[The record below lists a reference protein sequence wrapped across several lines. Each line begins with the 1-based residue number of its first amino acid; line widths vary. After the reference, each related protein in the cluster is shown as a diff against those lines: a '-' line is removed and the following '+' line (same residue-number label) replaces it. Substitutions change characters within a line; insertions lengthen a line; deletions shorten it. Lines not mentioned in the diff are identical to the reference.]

1 MKKNEMTKSLLMPH
15 ATAARPKMTPTV
27 DCIYENEE
35 TGTVVLRVYTSNMTL
50 PWQANEYIS
59 WTYYLVGNGNGY
71 KSVGFHV
78 SSESRISFSGVVEDD
93 EKVVLKR
100 NGTETIH
107 FGIEVEV
114 GDIVIRKGNFE
125 SYGASAEAQ

>member
-1 MKKNEMTKSLLMPH
+1 MTKIEMTKSLLIPH

-50 PWQANEYIS
+50 PWQVNEYIS
-59 WTYYLVGNGNGY
+59 WTYYLVGNGDGY
-71 KSVGFHV
+71 KSAGFHV
-78 SSESRISFSGVVEDD
+78 SSESRISFNGVKEDA

-100 NGTETIH
+100 DGVETAH
-107 FGIEVEV
+107 FEIEIEV
-114 GDIVIRKGNFE
+114 GDIVIRKRNFE
-125 SYGASAEAQ
+125 LYKAPTKT